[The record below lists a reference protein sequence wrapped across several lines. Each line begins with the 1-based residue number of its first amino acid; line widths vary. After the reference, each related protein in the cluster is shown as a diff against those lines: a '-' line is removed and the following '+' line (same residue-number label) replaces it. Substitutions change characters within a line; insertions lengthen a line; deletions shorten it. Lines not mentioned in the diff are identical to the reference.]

1 MVKCDRTHSILSGV
15 QAAEG
20 GEEPMVDRTGKG
32 PFRAARKA
40 APLLLTAVLFLCVA
54 LAQGARFT
62 ELTQDQKSKNGA
74 VVDVGHADDGYIQ
87 VKYRSSK
94 KRIKVRVSCGDET
107 YTYDLNQNGEFEV
120 YPLQMGSGTY
130 KVTVFEQVK
139 GSQYQSVTSLSFKA
153 NIADE
158 FSPYLYPNQYAWY
171 GAESEAVAQANA
183 LCEGL
188 TTDAQR
194 FDAIHSFVTSRFMY
208 DYILAMTVR
217 SNTTY
222 LPDVDKTL
230 ADRKGI
236 CFDFAALMC
245 CMLRSQGIPTQMVI
259 GYADSCYHA
268 WNRVYVDGQ
277 WRLVDT
283 TSEITSLIVRQ
294 YTPERRY

>member
-1 MVKCDRTHSILSGV
+1 MV
-15 QAAEG
+15 E
-20 GEEPMVDRTGKG
+20 RTGKD
-32 PFRAARKA
+32 PRFSPRRCAS
-40 APLLLTAVLFLCVA
+40 LLLVVLLLLCVA
-54 LAQGARFT
+54 FAQGARFT
-62 ELTQDQKSKNGA
+62 ELTQNQQSKGGT

-87 VKYRSSK
+87 VRQRAGK
-94 KRIKVRVSCGDET
+94 KRIKVRVSCGGET

-120 YPLQMGSGTY
+120 FPLQMGSGTY
-130 KVTVFEQVK
+130 KVTVYEQVK
-139 GSQYQSVTSLSFKA
+139 GTQYQSLSTISFKA

-158 FSPYLYPNQYAWY
+158 FSPYLYPNQYACY
-171 GAESEAVAQANA
+171 EADSESVAQANA

-217 SNTTY
+217 SNSTY

-277 WRLVDT
+277 WRLIDT
-283 TSEITSLIVRQ
+283 TSEITSLVVRQ

>member
-1 MVKCDRTHSILSGV
+1 MV
-15 QAAEG
+15 E
-20 GEEPMVDRTGKG
+20 RTGKD
-32 PFRAARKA
+32 PRFSPRRCAS
-40 APLLLTAVLFLCVA
+40 LLLAVLLLLCVA
-54 LAQGARFT
+54 FAQGAHFT
-62 ELTQDQKSKNGA
+62 ELTQDQQSKGGT

-87 VKYRSSK
+87 VRHRAGK
-94 KRIKVRVSCGDET
+94 KRIKVRVSCGGET

-120 YPLQMGSGTY
+120 FPLQMGSGTY
-130 KVTVFEQVK
+130 KVTVYEQVK
-139 GSQYQSVTSLSFKA
+139 GTQYQSLSTISFKA

-171 GAESEAVAQANA
+171 DADSQAVVQAEA
-183 LCEGL
+183 LCAGL
-188 TTDAQR
+188 TTDGQKV
-194 FDAIHSFVTSRFMY
+194 DAVHSFVISRFMY
-208 DYILAMTVR
+208 DYIKAMTVK

-222 LPDVDKTL
+222 LPDVDSTL
-230 ADRKGI
+230 SEKKGI